1 MILDIGETFCNFL
14 NNFRGKKIAKLLVIF
29 LVYKALQKYLQKNID
44 TYFRPVILT
53 NAN

>member
-1 MILDIGETFCNFL
+1 MLDIGETFCNFL
-14 NNFRGKKIAKLLVIF
+14 NNFWGKKIAKLLVIF
-29 LVYKALQKYLQKNID
+29 LGVQGIAKIFTKKID